1 MIEMKIELDN
11 TEEKLVR
18 STFQI
23 LQKEGVAKTT
33 VKRVADGA
41 GFNEATVMR
50 RFGTKDNLI
59 QTTKDYYMQ
68 SLLNKLENN
77 FSFDGDEEIEEYLKS
92 CFYGIL
98 DFTEDDFSVV
108 KVALQEVKETP
119 NRKLLI
125 SQITDTILGK
135 LEAFFELQLEK
146 SVIKAITPKALAVMC
161 FSIIFQSLILWQIY
175 GNVEIEPDL
184 FAEDILN
191 IIFNGIKPE

>member
-1 MIEMKIELDN
+1 MIKMKIELDN

-18 STFQI
+18 SAFQI

-41 GFNEATVMR
+41 GFNEVTVMR

-68 SLLNKLENN
+68 SLLCKLENN

-98 DFTEDDFSVV
+98 DFTEDDFSIV
-108 KVALQEVKETP
+108 KVAVQEVDDTP
-119 NRKLLI
+119 DKKRLI
-125 SQITDTILGK
+125 AQITDTIIDK
-135 LEAFFELQLEK
+135 MEAFFKLQLEK
-146 SVIKAITPKALAVMC
+146 GEIKDVNPKALSIMC
-161 FSIIFQSLILWQIY
+161 FGIIFQSLILWQIY
-175 GNVEIEPDL
+175 GNSEIGPD
-184 FAEDILN
+184 FYAEDLLN
-191 IIFNGIKPE
+191 IIFNGIKR